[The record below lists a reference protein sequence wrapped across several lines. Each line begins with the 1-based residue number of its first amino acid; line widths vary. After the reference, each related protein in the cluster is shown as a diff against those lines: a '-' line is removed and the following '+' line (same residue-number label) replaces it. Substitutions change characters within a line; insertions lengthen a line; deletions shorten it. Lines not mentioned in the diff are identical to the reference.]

1 MFLLKLLIGTVV
13 GLGTVVAI
21 SSITDSKKT
30 PKEETPPEEN
40 KEGGN
45 FSLSNVPLT
54 ETDKFIL
61 GNCKDTNFLNQY
73 FSEKR
78 GNNNNGNKSAELFK
92 KISAVQEAVSKVKG
106 IMDLTVNIGVDIVK
120 LFNYNQ
126 QQQPAL
132 QPQTLRTGWRT
143 EDGVFLYR

>member
-1 MFLLKLLIGTVV
+1 MFLLKLLLGTVV

-21 SSITDSKKT
+21 SSITDEKKK
-30 PKEETPPEEN
+30 PKEEKPSEE
-40 KEGGN
+40 KSGS

-78 GNNNNGNKSAELFK
+78 NGNNQNNKNAELFK

-120 LFNYNQ
+120 LFNYNNQQPMQLQ
-126 QQQPAL
+126 QQQI
-132 QPQTLRTGWRT
+132 RTGWRDN
-143 EDGVFLYR
+143 DGVFIYR